1 MLFCKRVLN
10 AESLHGEW
18 GIRFAWDW
26 YPRAAWSAG
35 SVRARTSLLGILD
48 LSHVQLRPVR
58 SHVLHLLADVV
69 DQRWVLLFYWPADIG
84 QLSLHL
90 RKVNCCDPVF
100 EFVVQVNTVLFSQR
114 EGAPEKF
121 QLLVGQHLQEEETR
135 GVVKVELDGTSV
147 DRRIGDGLIEK
158 LDKHGQVVSKEWV
171 QLLLLAHLLII
182 ENVAAVFVQKKEVF
196 LTGKLNFDDFRGLIW
211 TLE

>member
-1 MLFCKRVLN
+1 M
-10 AESLHGEW
+10 
-18 GIRFAWDW
+18 
-26 YPRAAWSAG
+26 Y
-35 SVRARTSLLGILD
+35 
-48 LSHVQLRPVR
+48 
-58 SHVLHLLADVV
+58 
-69 DQRWVLLFYWPADIG
+69 
-84 QLSLHL
+84 
-90 RKVNCCDPVF
+90 CCDPVF
-100 EFVVQVNTVLFSQR
+100 EFVVQVNSVLFSQR
-114 EGAPEKF
+114 KGAPEKF

-182 ENVAAVFVQKKEVF
+182 ENVAAVFVQEEEVF